1 MALPTFRAFMRDAA
15 GRYVALDGRLWR
27 TLVALLAKP
36 GFLTLEY
43 FAGRRRRYIR
53 PARLFLVLYLLLF
66 AFIGFVQS
74 PGDLSDQVVLV
85 NIDDSESQGAGEKP
99 ADRPTSGTR
108 KPVAPGNRN
117 SVAPASTSAPVSARS
132 PVTAPAPE
140 SARRSARPDTAET
153 YLGLDDELNF
163 TMRFGGSDV
172 AMPEFLQRRLDHFR
186 KLDRAE
192 KAERLY
198 SGMLRFGTYAM
209 ILLLPVFAL
218 LLMVAYLGGAKDYP
232 RRPRL
237 YAEHLVY
244 SAHLHSFAAFIV
256 MLIIVAPWPPV
267 RAALAV
273 WVFVY
278 FFKARTAVYGG
289 TWWAGLLRAAV
300 VATIYFV
307 LVSMAMFGL
316 LAISAFVR

>member
-1 MALPTFRAFMRDAA
+1 MNRRLTPVNIQQRFLFPMGGRGGGRGGRGAPA
-15 GRYVALDGRLWR
+15 GPNPNAV
-27 TLVALLAKP
+27 TV
-36 GFLTLEY
+36 TVT
-43 FAGRRRRYIR
+43 
-53 PARLFLVLYLLLF
+53 PASGPAVS
-66 AFIGFVQS
+66 G
-74 PGDLSDQVVLV
+74 VLV

-172 AMPEFLQRRLDHFR
+172 AMPEFLQRRWDHFR

-198 SGMLRFGTYAM
+198 SGMLRFTAQ
-209 ILLLPVFAL
+209 
-218 LLMVAYLGGAKDYP
+218 
-232 RRPRL
+232 
-237 YAEHLVY
+237 
-244 SAHLHSFAAFIV
+244 
-256 MLIIVAPWPPV
+256 
-267 RAALAV
+267 
-273 WVFVY
+273 
-278 FFKARTAVYGG
+278 AR
-289 TWWAGLLRAAV
+289 
-300 VATIYFV
+300 
-307 LVSMAMFGL
+307 
-316 LAISAFVR
+316 